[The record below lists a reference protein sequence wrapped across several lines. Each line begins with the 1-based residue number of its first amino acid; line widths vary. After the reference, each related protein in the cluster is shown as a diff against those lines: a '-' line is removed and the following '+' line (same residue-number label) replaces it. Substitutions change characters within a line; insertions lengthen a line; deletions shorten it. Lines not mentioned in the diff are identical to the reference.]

1 MSDEIILSVD
11 NLMMQ
16 FGGIKAL
23 SDVSLK
29 VRRNQIFALI
39 GPNGAGKTTV
49 FNCRP
54 VLQGQWRAHRT
65 ERAR

>member
-23 SDVSLK
+23 SDVSL
-29 VRRNQIFALI
+29 RSSATRSS
-39 GPNGAGKTTV
+39 P
-49 FNCRP
+49 
-54 VLQGQWRAHRT
+54 
-65 ERAR
+65 

>member
-1 MSDEIILSVD
+1 MSDDVILSVD

-29 VRRNQIFALI
+29 VNAMTFS
-39 GPNGAGKTTV
+39 P
-49 FNCRP
+49 
-54 VLQGQWRAHRT
+54 
-65 ERAR
+65 